1 MHEVLEPVHQRRR
14 FWFVEPSKVG
24 TQHITLI
31 DGYLR
36 ALADSTVVQKDFNVV
51 LCCHPSVHAELS
63 NEVRSSITHE
73 STVVIDPEARR
84 FVPKIL
90 LEVWVVFQAMRRAR
104 PGDIVFISCVLS
116 TALWMIEG
124 MNRLL
129 KRRNVYVVLHGEVEG
144 LYDSSLRG
152 FKNFGYWS
160 LRWIRL
166 RRPSSLLNLVVID
179 DFIRERL
186 LADFPQQIKPERIF
200 TIHHPVTALKF
211 EQRYH
216 SAQLKV
222 CFIGYRTK
230 FKGYQEFESL
240 ARAVPDLE
248 FVAIGGGKV
257 ERVPSGETQPLA
269 ENGGYLGAVA
279 DCAVAIFPY
288 VGGYT
293 ASLSAAALDALSA
306 GVHIIATDR
315 PCFVGLAETFGP
327 ETVTICPDIRQISA
341 LLSDNTWVE
350 RQCELQS
357 VRLARL
363 KTSRYSRDGV
373 RDGFDRLVTVTL
385 ARASTTPATFDST
398 A

>member
-1 MHEVLEPVHQRRR
+1 MHEVPESVNQRRR

-36 ALADSTVVQKDFNVV
+36 ALALSTDIQKDFEVV
-51 LCCHPSVHAELS
+51 LCCHPSLHAELS
-63 NEVRSSITHE
+63 DEVRCGVKYESIL
-73 STVVIDPEARR
+73 VIDPEARR

-124 MNRLL
+124 LNRLVR
-129 KRRNVYVVLHGEVEG
+129 RRNVYVVLHGEVEG
-144 LYDSSLRG
+144 LYDPSLRG
-152 FKNFGYWS
+152 FKNYGYWS
-160 LRWIRL
+160 LRWMRL

-179 DFIRERL
+179 NFIRERL
-186 LADFPQQIKPERIF
+186 LADFPQLIKPERIF
-200 TIHHPVTALKF
+200 SIHHPVTPLKF
-211 EQRYH
+211 EQRYC
-216 SAQLKV
+216 STRPKI

-230 FKGYQEFESL
+230 FKGFHEFESL
-240 ARAVPDLE
+240 ARAVPYLD
-248 FVAIGGGKV
+248 FVAIGGGKL

-269 ENGGYLGAVA
+269 ESGGYLGAVA
-279 DCAVAIFPY
+279 DCSVAIFPY
-288 VGGYT
+288 LGGYT

-315 PCFVGLAETFGP
+315 ACFVGLAETFGP
-327 ETVTICPDIRQISA
+327 ETVTICPDIRQASA
-341 LLSDNTWVE
+341 LLSDHNWVE
-350 RQCELQS
+350 RQRELQS

-363 KTSRYSRDGV
+363 KTSRYGGDGV
-373 RDGFDRLVTVTL
+373 REGFERLVS
-385 ARASTTPATFDST
+385 AAMNRASSSTLTFD
-398 A
+398 

>member
-1 MHEVLEPVHQRRR
+1 MHEVLKQVNQRRH

-36 ALADSTVVQKDFNVV
+36 ALAVSTVVQKDFNIV
-51 LCCHPSVHAELS
+51 LCCHPSLHAALS
-63 NEVRSSITHE
+63 DEVRSRITHE
-73 STVVIDPEARR
+73 STLVIDPEARR
-84 FVPKIL
+84 FVPKIM

-104 PGDIVFISCVLS
+104 SGDIVFISCVLS
-116 TALWMIEG
+116 TALWMIESV
-124 MNRLL
+124 NRLL
-129 KRRNVYVVLHGEVEG
+129 QRRNVYVVLHGEVEG

-152 FKNFGYWS
+152 FKNYGYWS
-160 LRWIRL
+160 FRWMRL

-179 DFIRERL
+179 DFIRRRL

-200 TIHHPVTALKF
+200 TIHHPVTPLNS

-216 SAQLKV
+216 SAKFKV

-230 FKGYQEFESL
+230 FKGFQEFESL
-240 ARAVPDLE
+240 ARALPNLE
-248 FVAIGGGKV
+248 FVAIGDGKV

-269 ENGGYLGAVA
+269 ESGGYLGAVA

-306 GVHIIATDR
+306 GVHIITTDR
-315 PCFVGLAETFGP
+315 ACFVGLAETFGP
-327 ETVTICPDIRQISA
+327 ETVTICPDIRQASA
-341 LLSDNTWVE
+341 LLSDYTWLE
-350 RQCELQS
+350 RQRELQS

-363 KTSRYSRDGV
+363 KNSPYSADGV
-373 RDGFDRLVTVTL
+373 RDGFERLVAV
-385 ARASTTPATFDST
+385 AQAGASRAPSHF
-398 A
+398 